1 MKENNKFIFSAEDLG
16 GYNAIAAVAA
26 KLNCEVF
33 KNHLSDDEIEN
44 AIKNAFIVVVG
55 TSASYESLD
64 KRFVRAAKKI
74 GIKSVAV
81 LDSWVNY
88 EVRFKDAV
96 PDYIFVMDDIAKIDL
111 MEAGFDPEKI
121 SVTGNPY
128 FDKFKKIEDEGN
140 SIVFFCQPF
149 TELENNIG
157 LNEIEILND
166 FVDAFKNLGIE
177 KKIKVKMHP
186 RTKNLNKFENLD
198 IEITTSDTT
207 DLIREAKL
215 VIGMNSMALFEA
227 TMSGRK
233 VLSYQPG
240 LNVKDPLVTNR
251 LGLTKAVYKKTDLEK
266 SIIDLMDEKHVINDY
281 KLVKNARDNVIDS
294 LNALVKN
301 SIQLRPATI
310 EDADVLLKWRND
322 PEVRK
327 FCHTT
332 EIIEIENHISWLNKV
347 LNDKDRKLFI
357 VMCMGR
363 HVG

>member
-1 MKENNKFIFSAEDLG
+1 M
-16 GYNAIAAVAA
+16 
-26 KLNCEVF
+26 
-33 KNHLSDDEIEN
+33 
-44 AIKNAFIVVVG
+44 
-55 TSASYESLD
+55 
-64 KRFVRAAKKI
+64 
-74 GIKSVAV
+74 AV

-128 FDKFKKIEDEGN
+128 FDKFKKLRMKETRLY
-140 SIVFFCQPF
+140 FCQPF

-215 VIGMNSMALFEA
+215 VIGMNSMALL
-227 TMSGRK
+227 RQLCQ
-233 VLSYQPG
+233 V
-240 LNVKDPLVTNR
+240 
-251 LGLTKAVYKKTDLEK
+251 EK
-266 SIIDLMDEKHVINDY
+266 
-281 KLVKNARDNVIDS
+281 
-294 LNALVKN
+294 
-301 SIQLRPATI
+301 
-310 EDADVLLKWRND
+310 
-322 PEVRK
+322 
-327 FCHTT
+327 F
-332 EIIEIENHISWLNKV
+332 
-347 LNDKDRKLFI
+347 
-357 VMCMGR
+357 
-363 HVG
+363 